1 MHHRRCHHAYIATEK
16 FLTLHGH
23 HRSSRLLATD
33 CYHVFM
39 SFFHS
44 FALMIGLYV
53 VLAPPIMGAI
63 YRYARFLREED

>member
-1 MHHRRCHHAYIATEK
+1 
-16 FLTLHGH
+16 
-23 HRSSRLLATD
+23 
-33 CYHVFM
+33 M